1 VYTVDGDH
9 LWEFD
14 TKTETARDLGALVA
28 GKEDYIA
35 SLDLDPKTER
45 YLYFVAGAHGGGYH
59 EGSPLVQYDL
69 ATGVRKVIA
78 FLHPGCAE
86 RFGFVA
92 MGSYGSA
99 VSPEGDKVYIT
110 WHGNRGGP
118 DAKRGKL
125 SFNTCALTVV
135 HIPKEERPAEK

>member
-1 VYTVDGDH
+1 VDGDH

-14 TKTETARDLGALVA
+14 TKGETARELGGLVV

-35 SLDLDPKTER
+35 SVDLDPKTER
-45 YLYFVAGAHGGGYH
+45 YLYFVAGAHGGSYGD
-59 EGSPLVQYDL
+59 GAPLVQYDL
-69 ATGVRKVIA
+69 KTGGRKVIA
-78 FLHPGCAE
+78 FLHPHCE
-86 RFGFVA
+86 KLSGFVA

-118 DAKRGKL
+118 DPERGKL

-135 HIPKEERPAEK
+135 HVPEAERTGKD